1 MKDHKFESR
10 KFILA
15 GVVISVLAI
24 YVARLFFIQL
34 GNEDYKTLAESN
46 AYYTK
51 TVYPARGH
59 MYDRNGK
66 LLVYNQPS
74 YDITF
79 IPREAKD
86 VNVDELCNALG
97 ITREEYDERLERVKN
112 RKLNPGYSTYT
123 EQELITQ
130 LPEEDFAR
138 FQENMFRFP
147 GFYLRK
153 RSIRQYNHKAAGV
166 LLGDIGEVSRSKI
179 EKDPY
184 YGRGDY
190 IGTQGLEASYE
201 EALRGQKGTEVL
213 LRDAH
218 GRIQGSLSNGAYD
231 QPAVRGKDLTLSLD
245 IELQE
250 LGEKLMENK
259 IGSIVAIEPSTGEI
273 LCMVSAPSYD
283 PSLLTGRQRG
293 KNHKELSKDKRKPLM
308 NRAIMGTYPPG
319 STFKTSQAL
328 TFLEEG
334 IITPET
340 SFGCAG
346 GFVFNNFRLGCHAH
360 PSPIALKPAIA
371 TSCNAYFCWGMHRM
385 FGSSRYPGGTKEA
398 MNKWRDYMV
407 SMGFGYRLDID
418 LPGEARGMIPNA
430 EYYTKH
436 YGNYWRAVTVIS
448 ISIGQGEVTLT
459 PLQIANLGA
468 TIANRGE
475 YIAPHLVKGIEGEEI
490 DSIYRTPKKT
500 MVSAKNYEEVVKGM
514 RLAVTEGTCRAA
526 NIPGLD
532 VCGKTGTAQN
542 RGKDHSAFMGFAPMH
557 NPKIAIAVYVENGG
571 FGATYG
577 VPIGAL
583 LMEKYLN
590 GKLSEESE
598 AKAEE
603 ISKKVIYYG
612 TDER

>member
-1 MKDHKFESR
+1 MKDYSLDSR
-10 KFILA
+10 KYILA
-15 GVVISVLAI
+15 GVVILVLVT
-24 YVARLFFIQL
+24 YVVRLFNIQL
-34 GNEDYKTLAESN
+34 RNEDYKELAESN

-79 IPREAKD
+79 IPRETKGIDTA
-86 VNVDELCNALG
+86 ELCKALDM
-97 ITREEYDERLERVKN
+97 TREEYDERMKRVMD
-112 RKLNPGYSTYT
+112 RRLNPGYSSYT
-123 EQELITQ
+123 EQEFITQ
-130 LPEEDFAR
+130 LPSEEFAR

-153 RSIRQYNHKAAGV
+153 RSIRQYNYNAAGV

-201 EALRGQKGTEVL
+201 EKLRGEKGTEVL

-218 GRIQGSLSNGAYD
+218 GRIQGSHSNGEFD
-231 QPAVRGKDLTLSLD
+231 RPAVRGKDLTLSLD

-250 LGEKLMENK
+250 LGERLMENK

-283 PSLLTGRQRG
+283 PALLTGRQRG
-293 KNHKELSKDKRKPLM
+293 KNHKELSRDKRKPLM

-340 SFGCAG
+340 SFPCTG
-346 GFVFNNFRLGCHAH
+346 GFVFNRFKLGCHAH
-360 PSPIALKPAIA
+360 SSPTPLKPAIA
-371 TSCNAYFCWGMHRM
+371 TSCNAYFCWGLHRM
-385 FGSSRYPGGTKEA
+385 FGSSKYPGGTKEA
-398 MNKWRDYMV
+398 MNRWRDYMV
-407 SMGFGYRLDID
+407 SMGFGYRLGID

-448 ISIGQGEVTLT
+448 ISIGQGEVTQT

-468 TIANRGE
+468 TIANRGT
-475 YIAPHLVKGIEGEEI
+475 YITPHLVKGIEGEEI
-490 DSIYRTPKKT
+490 DSIYRTPKST
-500 MVSAKNYEEVVKGM
+500 MVSRKSYEAVVDGM
-514 RLAVTEGTCRAA
+514 RLAVTDGTCRAA

-532 VCGKTGTAQN
+532 VCGKTGTAEN
-542 RGKDHSAFMGFAPMH
+542 KGKDHSVFMGFAPMH
-557 NPKIAIAVYVENGG
+557 EPKIAIAVYVENGG
-571 FGATYG
+571 FGAEFG

-590 GKLSEESE
+590 GELSEESKE
-598 AKAEE
+598 KAEK
-603 ISKKVIYYG
+603 IRNRTINYG
-612 TDER
+612 ATER